1 MFMEKRGYSLVMW
14 VVVFAIVISATV
26 MFVTPVKRGITA
38 KILHTTDH
46 VMWGIWG
53 DEVKEEGGWNH
64 NQIGAIETTTG
75 QHLVNKNLENKGQ
88 VRTILIADSDT
99 TSSYSS
105 Y

>member
-26 MFVTPVKRGITA
+26 MFVTP
-38 KILHTTDH
+38 
-46 VMWGIWG
+46 
-53 DEVKEEGGWNH
+53 VKEEGGWNH